1 MKKTLGIL
9 GLLIVVFLATAYMAE
24 SFLTPFNL
32 ENLIRRTSLFGII
45 SIGVAFVI
53 ITGGIDLS
61 IGSVVCLIGCGLP
74 FLLHVDYQ
82 PNHQATLT
90 DINAAKA
97 SITLKT
103 TANFP
108 KGSYIRLF
116 DSNATNSGIYTV
128 KNSQGTSITIDP
140 APANDDDR
148 GSIVQ
153 VFPIEQSNKKN
164 KSITTPAGLNSRDQV
179 TFIKAN
185 GDVGL
190 TTRVLNGKGNN
201 YSLHEAAPDKAKY
214 ILALHRHQR
223 TSVPVALTLVFL
235 FSLGIGLSHGFM
247 VAKIKLQPFVVTLCG
262 LLLYRGI
269 TRGFTEDQTQGFQ
282 AEYPDLRL
290 IATAKLGEVDYA
302 QALILF
308 GGIIITAGIGW
319 LLWQS
324 KKNAPINERRWP
336 IIPIV
341 LGAGIALCGFYQAK
355 HVPVIEEGFSEEQSL
370 TVIKVPTDGNQTLT
384 IDLPAGT
391 RKFVLEGQEASNK
404 WIPLTQKEIKSSTSS
419 YETKVPPL
427 KIIRERTEKDW
438 LAARI
443 RVLARE
449 DHVVLPLGARTVLVE
464 ARDSK
469 GQWIPLGEP
478 KAIAPHDKPVR
489 HPVASLAT
497 LRTQQMGDLKA
508 LRLKVTHRELPRIG
522 IPAPCLILI
531 VVAVAAG
538 IFLNHTI
545 YGRYLLA
552 LGRNEEAAKYS
563 GINTDRMII
572 LAYVIC
578 SLLAGLGGM
587 LFVMDVNSAQPVDFG
602 NFYELYAI
610 AAAVLGG
617 CSLRGGEGT
626 ILGVIIGACL
636 MRVLKNM
643 ITLVDEI
650 PTHIEYAII
659 GAVILAGVIVDE
671 LIKRYAAKRAAR
683 QQDSV

>member
-1 MKKTLGIL
+1 MKKTFGIL
-9 GLLIVVFLATAYMAE
+9 GLLIVVFLVTAYMAD
-24 SFLTPFNL
+24 SFLTPFNI
-32 ENLIRRTSLFGII
+32 ENLIRRSSLFGII

-82 PNHQATLT
+82 SNHQATLSE
-90 DINAAKA
+90 INSSKA
-97 SITLKT
+97 TITLNAPSGFSSGDKVRLYNT
-103 TANFP
+103 TAQ
-108 KGSYIRLF
+108 
-116 DSNATNSGIYTV
+116 NSGIYTV
-128 KNSQGTSITIDP
+128 KNSKGRSITLDP
-140 APANDDDR
+140 APANDDQR
-148 GSIVQ
+148 GHIVQ
-153 VFPIEQSNKKN
+153 VFPIEQRDNEN
-164 KSITTPAGLNSRDQV
+164 KSITTPAALNPRDQV
-179 TFIKAN
+179 TFVQAN

-190 TTRVLNGKGNN
+190 TTRVLHTVGND
-201 YSLHEAAPDKAKY
+201 YSLHEASPDEAKY

-223 TSVPVALTLVFL
+223 TSVPVALTLVLL

-269 TRGFTEDQTQGFQ
+269 TRGFTEDQTQGFA

-290 IATAKLGEVDYA
+290 IATAKLGAIDYA
-302 QALILF
+302 QALGLI
-308 GGIIITAGIGW
+308 GGLLIATGMGW
-319 LLWQS
+319 AVWKLI
-324 KKNAPINERRWP
+324 KKDPIKKFAWP
-336 IIPIV
+336 IIPLAMGIV
-341 LGAGIALCGFYQAK
+341 IAGFGLFQAFHIPK
-355 HVPVIEEGFSEEQSL
+355 LDVPVRENTQ
-370 TVIKVPTDGNQTLT
+370 VKV
-384 IDLPAGT
+384 
-391 RKFVLEGQEASNK
+391 S
-404 WIPLTQKEIKSSTSS
+404 
-419 YETKVPPL
+419 
-427 KIIRERTEKDW
+427 
-438 LAARI
+438 
-443 RVLARE
+443 
-449 DHVVLPLGARTVLVE
+449 LPLGAQQIFLE
-464 ARDSK
+464 ANDGK
-469 GQWIPLGEP
+469 DWEKIDQQTIP
-478 KAIAPHDKPVR
+478 PHDSPQEATI
-489 HPVASLAT
+489 PSLAT
-497 LRTQQMGDLKA
+497 LKTAQPGSWNAVRIVVTQ
-508 LRLKVTHRELPRIG
+508 RELPRIG
-522 IPAPCLILI
+522 IPAPFLILI

-538 IFLNHTI
+538 VFLNHTI

-563 GINTDRMII
+563 GINTDRMIM

-643 ITLVDEI
+643 ITLVDAI

-659 GAVILAGVIVDE
+659 GAVILAGVTVDE
-671 LIKRYAAKRAAR
+671 LIKRYAAKRAAK
-683 QQDSV
+683 QQDSA

>member
-1 MKKTLGIL
+1 MKKTFGIL
-9 GLLIVVFLATAYMAE
+9 GLLIVVFLVTAYMAD

-82 PNHQATLT
+82 PNHQATLSE
-90 DINAAKA
+90 INSSKA
-97 SITLKT
+97 TITLNAPAGFSSGDQVRLYDS
-103 TANFP
+103 TAQ
-108 KGSYIRLF
+108 
-116 DSNATNSGIYTV
+116 NSGIYTV
-128 KNSQGTSITIDP
+128 KNSKGTSITLDP
-140 APANDDDR
+140 APANDDQR
-148 GSIVQ
+148 GHIVQ
-153 VFPIEQSNKKN
+153 VFPIEQRDNEN
-164 KSITTPAGLNSRDQV
+164 KSITTSAGLNPRDQV
-179 TFIKAN
+179 TFVKAN

-190 TTRVLNGKGNN
+190 TTRVLHATGND
-201 YSLHEAAPDKAKY
+201 YSLHEASPDEANY
-214 ILALHRHQR
+214 ILALHRLQR

-290 IATAKLGEVDYA
+290 IATAKLGQLDYA
-302 QALILF
+302 QALGLF
-308 GGIIITAGIGW
+308 GGIIIAAGIGW
-319 LLWQS
+319 LLWQR
-324 KKNAPINERRWP
+324 KKNAPANERRWP
-336 IIPIV
+336 IAPIA
-341 LGAGIALCGFYQAK
+341 LGVGIALCGLWQAK
-355 HVPVIEEGFSEEQSL
+355 HIPVIDAPVQE
-370 TVIKVPTDGNQTLT
+370 TTAVKVD
-384 IDLPAGT
+384 
-391 RKFVLEGQEASNK
+391 
-404 WIPLTQKEIKSSTSS
+404 
-419 YETKVPPL
+419 
-427 KIIRERTEKDW
+427 
-438 LAARI
+438 
-443 RVLARE
+443 
-449 DHVVLPLGARTVLVE
+449 LPLGAQKISLE
-464 ARDSK
+464 ASDSS
-469 GQWIPLGEP
+469 GWQQLDQQDIP
-478 KAIAPHDKPVR
+478 PHDRPQQATV
-489 HPVASLAT
+489 PSLAT
-497 LRTQQMGDLKA
+497 IKEVKAGDWNAVRIVVTQ
-508 LRLKVTHRELPRIG
+508 RELPRIG

-531 VVAVAAG
+531 AVSVAAG

-563 GINTDRMII
+563 GINTDRMIM

-643 ITLVDEI
+643 ITLVDAI

-659 GAVILAGVIVDE
+659 GAVILAGVTVDE
-671 LIKRYAAKRAAR
+671 LIKRYAAKRAAK
-683 QQDSV
+683 QQDAG